1 MARRFRV
8 EPGSL
13 DGSPARVLLGSD
25 ESHHVRVARLRG
37 GTSVVVF
44 DGRGNEAAGLLEMG
58 SDDSVWV
65 ADLRPAA
72 SLTESSLEV
81 VVLQALPVKLQRLDA
96 TVRLCTE
103 LGMRAFQPLLTEHGQ
118 LPAGGEAVLARRIER
133 WQRIV
138 ESAAKQSGRAFV
150 PEVTAAVRFAEVDWT
165 ALPATVWMLDPAA
178 ERSLVTALR
187 EHAEEHAEARAAI
200 LVGPEGG
207 WSPAELAAAV
217 ENGAHTVHMGP
228 RVLRA
233 DSAAAAALAVIQAL
247 RGDLA

>member
-1 MARRFRV
+1 MGRRFRV

-13 DGSPARVLLGSD
+13 DGAPVRVPLGAE

-37 GTSVVVF
+37 GSRVVVF
-44 DGRGNEAAGLLEMG
+44 DGLGNEAEGVLEIG
-58 SDDSVWV
+58 SEESVWV
-65 ADLRPAA
+65 VDLEPTA
-72 SLTESSLEV
+72 SQAESHLDV

-103 LGMRAFQPLLTEHGQ
+103 LGMQALEPLVTERSQ
-118 LPAGGEAVLARRIER
+118 LPSGGEAVLARRVTR
-133 WQRIV
+133 WQRIA
-138 ESAAKQSGRAFV
+138 ESAAKQSGRAVV
-150 PEVTAAVRFAEVDWT
+150 PEVRAAVRFAEMSWER
-165 ALPATVWMLDPAA
+165 LPGTVWMLDPTAD
-178 ERSLVTALR
+178 RSLVAAVR
-187 EHAEEHAEARAAI
+187 EHSEGAAAI

-207 WSPAELAAAV
+207 WSDAELAAAA
-217 ENGAHTVHMGP
+217 EAGAQRVHMGP